1 MAAEDFLEIIKVSK
15 FMVIDNV
22 PQFNDLNSNQQH
34 RFITLIDIMYDK
46 KIPIAIS
53 AEKNLE
59 DFKSSQLL
67 SDPFKRTISRLYEL
81 TSTK

>member
-1 MAAEDFLEIIKVSK
+1 
-15 FMVIDNV
+15 MVIDNV